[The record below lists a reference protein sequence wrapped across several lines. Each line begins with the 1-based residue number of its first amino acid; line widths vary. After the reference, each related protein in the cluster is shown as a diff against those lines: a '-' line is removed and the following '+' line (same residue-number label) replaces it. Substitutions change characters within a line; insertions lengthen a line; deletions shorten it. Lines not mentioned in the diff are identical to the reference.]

1 MKAPLRKINHLRNIK
16 EAVSRTVFDNE
27 LIGMEC
33 KTEEVTKVTVPEN
46 ARDDRR
52 TELMPSGFQT
62 LQNTYHVEPEWL
74 SILEVF
80 GRDLGISYSW

>member
-1 MKAPLRKINHLRNIK
+1 MGRQCLSEERSSELILHLLMRMCMKAPLRKINNLRNIK

-46 ARDDRR
+46 ARDDRH
-52 TELMPSGFQT
+52 G
-62 LQNTYHVEPEWL
+62 QN
-74 SILEVF
+74 
-80 GRDLGISYSW
+80 